1 LVTLS
6 EQHKADGKLGL
17 GGEQSGHIILLD
29 ENHRTGD
36 GIRTAL
42 FILNMLSETPGQTL
56 SQLAKRIE
64 KFNQVVASC
73 NVASKIDLATLP
85 GFQERLERMQEELP
99 GLVQWN
105 SRYSG
110 TEPKYRLMLEADQ
123 RNTAQDVARVA
134 WEICDLIQ
142 ELTNT
147 PPGAKIEVLNVSQG
161 GLMPRP

>member
-1 LVTLS
+1 MP
-6 EQHKADGKLGL
+6 A
-17 GGEQSGHIILLD
+17 IILKI
-29 ENHRTGD
+29 E
-36 GIRTAL
+36 TAQAVNNL
-42 FILNMLSETPGQTL
+42 PFML
-56 SQLAKRIE
+56 
-64 KFNQVVASC
+64 
-73 NVASKIDLATLP
+73 
-85 GFQERLERMQEELP
+85 LECMKEELP

-123 RNTAQDVARVA
+123 RSSAQDVVRVA

-147 PPGAKIEVLNVSQG
+147 PAGAKIEVLNVSQG